1 MPNLTAAEAIR
12 TIGPYDVLETL
23 SKGKMATV
31 FLARHRENEQAV
43 AIKAVFPPQGHDEI
57 LLKRF
62 QQEFRASSLLR
73 HPNIVRALDFGH
85 DNTITYLV
93 MEYVNGLTLAE
104 HVKAEGPMSEAK
116 AVRAIVQVAEGLH
129 FAHKNG
135 IVHRDVTPGNILL
148 PTKGQAKLSDL
159 GLIKDLETDLGL
171 TRQNIGMGTPCF
183 MAPEQFRNAKHA
195 GVRCD
200 IYSLGATL
208 YFAVTGQLP
217 FRERGVAVIL
227 QKKLANDV
235 TPPRKLASNL
245 SERVERAILRAIR
258 SDPDVRPRS
267 CLEFIEVLTV
277 DDKKNTPRA
286 KVSGLAAGRAG
297 KQKSDRGSGIEQRA
311 SVRYSCNVD
320 SACRRN
326 TSIHASD
333 EHQDVWEA
341 TVQDL
346 SVRGAGLI
354 VNRRFEIGALVTLD
368 FRSTGSEP
376 RVSADMRVARV
387 DRAGRSLWF
396 VGGSFVKPLD
406 KETVRSL
413 V

>member
-1 MPNLTAAEAIR
+1 MPNLTASESVR
-12 TIGPYDVLETL
+12 SIGPYEVLETL
-23 SKGKMATV
+23 ARGKMATV
-31 FLARHRENEQAV
+31 FLARHRENDEVV
-43 AIKAVFPPQGHDEI
+43 AIKAVFPPHSNDEI

-62 QQEFRASSLLR
+62 EQEYRASTLLR
-73 HPNIVRALDFGH
+73 HPNIVRALDFGK
-85 DNTITYLV
+85 DDTITYLV
-93 MEYVNGLTLAE
+93 LEFVDAPTLAD
-104 HVKAEGPMSEAK
+104 HVKTDGPMPEAK

-135 IVHRDVTPGNILL
+135 IVHRDVSPANILL
-148 PTKGQAKLSDL
+148 TAKGQAKLSDL

-171 TRQNIGMGTPCF
+171 TRQNMGMGTPCF

-208 YFAVTGQLP
+208 YLAVTGQLP
-217 FRERGVAVIL
+217 FRERGVAAIL

-235 TPPRKLASNL
+235 TPPRKLVPHL
-245 SERVERAILRAIR
+245 SERLERAILRAIR

-267 CLEFIEVLTV
+267 CLEFIEVLTT
-277 DDKKNTPRA
+277 DEKNSSRA
-286 KVSGLAAGRAG
+286 KTAGLAAGRAG
-297 KQKSDRGSGIEQRA
+297 KQKSNRTPGIEQRA

-320 SACRRN
+320 SACRRS
-326 TSIHASD
+326 TSIHPGD
-333 EHQDVWEA
+333 EHQDVWEG

-354 VNRRFEIGALVTLD
+354 VNRRFEMGATVTLE
-368 FRSTGSEP
+368 FRSSGPEP
-376 RVSADMRVARV
+376 KCSVDMRVVRV

-396 VGGSFVKPLD
+396 VGGTFTKPLD
-406 KETVRSL
+406 KDTLRSL
-413 V
+413 L